1 MSSDENLGQKTLNE
15 LFEQSKMDNKTKEK
29 FLDDLDA
36 KLQQDNHD
44 IALDERMEIITTCF
58 NKNINSV
65 IMQIPEPEEQH
76 QFKMC
81 VRKFSRVKMRAVSY
95 YHGHLHANEDYLYKN
110 LRMLRPF
117 M

>member
-1 MSSDENLGQKTLNE
+1 
-15 LFEQSKMDNKTKEK
+15 MDKKTKEK

-65 IMQIPEPEEQH
+65 IM
-76 QFKMC
+76 
-81 VRKFSRVKMRAVSY
+81 
-95 YHGHLHANEDYLYKN
+95 
-110 LRMLRPF
+110 
-117 M
+117 